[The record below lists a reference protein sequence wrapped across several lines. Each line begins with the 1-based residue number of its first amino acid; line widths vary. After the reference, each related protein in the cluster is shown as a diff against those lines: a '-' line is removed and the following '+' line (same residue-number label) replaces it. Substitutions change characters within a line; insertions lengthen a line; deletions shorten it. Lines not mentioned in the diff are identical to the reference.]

1 MQTLPTLLDVPVGS
15 YYVSLEQP
23 LANIAVAVLDPE
35 SPAGYAA
42 NGVIADVE
50 HEARILSRPEIR
62 ATAIP

>member
-1 MQTLPTLLDVPVGS
+1 
-15 YYVSLEQP
+15 
-23 LANIAVAVLDPE
+23 VLDPE
-35 SPAGYAA
+35 SPAGFAA